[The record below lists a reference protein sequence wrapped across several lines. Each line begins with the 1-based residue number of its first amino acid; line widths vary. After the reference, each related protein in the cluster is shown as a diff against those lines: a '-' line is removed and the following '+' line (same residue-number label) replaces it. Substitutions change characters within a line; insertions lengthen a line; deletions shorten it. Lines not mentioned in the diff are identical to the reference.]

1 MRKSY
6 LVHIVLVLLLVGV
19 MLITASAIVAGS
31 GQYSSTNVGAP
42 EWTRPLSG
50 GTCCS
55 GLGPVRYHAMEFY
68 VDTAGDYDV
77 NSVQNGWDGYL
88 FVYASPFD
96 PANQLA
102 NFLAGNDDGG
112 GGIGTSDIAALAL
125 NANTTYVVVTTG
137 FSNGNEGTFTNT
149 ITGPGG
155 VFLGPYGAAAN
166 TGGTCLLDVPAGSVV
181 GDTPFQTQV
190 YYEPGNVSPGV
201 ILNPG
206 TYIVIGQDESETY
219 YKIMLACQFVWVRKE
234 NMQPSYEL
242 PQNGAPLPTR
252 VVS

>member
-6 LVHIVLVLLLVGV
+6 LGKMALVLLLIGV
-19 MLITASAIVAGS
+19 TLITASTILAGS
-31 GQYSSTNVGAP
+31 GQYSSTNAGGP
-42 EWTRPLSG
+42 EWTRPFQD

-68 VDTAGDYDV
+68 VDTAGSYNV
-77 NSVQNGWDGYL
+77 SSVQNGFDGYL

-96 PANQLA
+96 PSNQTA
-102 NFLAGNDDGG
+102 NFVGGDDDGN
-112 GGIGTSDIAALAL
+112 GGIGTSDIVGIAL

-137 FSNGNEGTFTNT
+137 FSKSNEGSFTNT
-149 ITGPGG
+149 ISGPGG
-155 VFLGPYGAAAN
+155 VYLGPYGVAPKA
-166 TGGTCLLDVPAGSVV
+166 GPGCLLDVPAGSVV

-190 YYEPGNVSPGV
+190 YYEPGNVSPG
-201 ILNPG
+201 IFLNPG

-234 NMQPSYEL
+234 NMQPSYEP

-252 VVS
+252 IIN